1 MIRTPE
7 WVRGYFD
14 GEGCVHFDAEPTPYG
29 RNAQLAV
36 ETTDF
41 DLMADLQETL
51 ASWGIDCPVKTR
63 PPAAK
68 ANLPKA
74 RISIKSR
81 RAIEIFFSKT
91 RPLSKKH
98 ERRLSLLLLHWE
110 NRGRHQAALSAALA
124 YKAQGLTRREAA
136 QKAGVSMSQLDNR
149 GQYMTRRLRIS
160 AGAPPPWA
168 KVVDS
173 LDALD
178 VRAPRRR
185 PRAAG
190 GLDGD

>member
-14 GEGCVHFDAEPTPYG
+14 GEGCVHFDAEPTPHG

-51 ASWGIDCPVKTR
+51 ASWGIDCVVKTR

-91 RPLSKKH
+91 RPLSAKH
-98 ERRLSLLLLHWE
+98 ERRLSLLVLYWE
-110 NRGRHQAALSAALA
+110 NRDRYQAALSAALE

-136 QKAGVSMSQLDNR
+136 EKAGVSMSQLDNR
-149 GQYMTRRLRIS
+149 GQYVTRRLRIS
-160 AGAPPPWA
+160 AAAPPPWA

-185 PRAAG
+185 AKAAG